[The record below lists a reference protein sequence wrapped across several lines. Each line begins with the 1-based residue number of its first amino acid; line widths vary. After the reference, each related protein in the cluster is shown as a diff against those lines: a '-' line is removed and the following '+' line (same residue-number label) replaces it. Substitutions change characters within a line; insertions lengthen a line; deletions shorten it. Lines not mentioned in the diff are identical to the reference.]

1 MALPTNILQMTVWAS
16 NSYLFEDAKQK
27 LSTAKCLAEGRNP
40 PTKITFQ
47 GKHLLFPLK
56 QEHSKEIL

>member
-1 MALPTNILQMTVWAS
+1 MALPTNILWMTVWAS
-16 NSYLFEDAKQK
+16 NSYLFEDAKWK

-47 GKHLLFPLK
+47 ANTSCFH
-56 QEHSKEIL
+56 